1 MGIDGGAFLMA
12 RKPAPKPKPRKAKAG
27 AERAMSEQEALFLKH
42 YLADQERNGTK
53 AAIAAGYAEASARFQ
68 ASRLLKRNNIA
79 QHVARADAKAE
90 AAVARVE
97 GRIAN
102 LIERRGLSKERAME
116 LLAIMANGDV
126 RDILE
131 FGPDVHVATMETGE
145 QITGSGV
152 RIRASQ
158 DLEVEAALCIQEVK
172 QTRDGIAVKL
182 YDRRAALMDFAKLAG
197 WIVEKQE
204 HDIPALTAVMET
216 IRGAVSR
223 SSQFPIGDAA
233 RRARTIEHS
242 ASPAVP
248 HPAKGQTA

>member
-1 MGIDGGAFLMA
+1 MA
-12 RKPAPKPKPRKAKAG
+12 RKPTTTKPAPKPKPRKAKG
-27 AERAMSEQEALFLKH
+27 GEPRAMSEQEALFLRH
-42 YLADQERNGTK
+42 YLADPERNGTK
-53 AAIAAGYAEASARFQ
+53 AAIAAGYSEASARYQ
-68 ASRLLKRNNIA
+68 ASRLLRRNNIA
-79 QHVARADAKAE
+79 QHVAAADAKAE

-97 GRIAN
+97 GRVAD

-131 FGPDVHVATMETGE
+131 FGPDVHTMTTEDGE
-145 QITGSGV
+145 KITGSGV
-152 RIRASQ
+152 RIRASE
-158 DLEVEAALCIQEVK
+158 DLAIEAAMCIQEVK

-204 HDIPALTAVMET
+204 HDVPAITAMVEA

-223 SSQFPIGDAA
+223 SSAFPVGDAA
-233 RRARTIEHS
+233 RRARAIEHQAAPVAPGQKGS
-242 ASPAVP
+242 AQA
-248 HPAKGQTA
+248 